1 MREPI
6 VATALV
12 GLSMMSGEGLVAV
25 VGWGLFAAAVVVVIL
40 QVTVIK
46 KLKEDLKYEQKEREL
61 LSSRVG
67 EMKVRLDKQQQE
79 LMAGATQRLALSRE
93 IEGLHQSIA
102 LLVSSNEK
110 NMATIGKLVEKY
122 GDV

>member
-1 MREPI
+1 MRETI

-12 GLSMMSGEGLVAV
+12 GLSMMSGEGIVAV
-25 VGWGLFAAAVVVVIL
+25 IGWGLFAAAVVVVIL

-61 LSSRVG
+61 LSKEVADLR
-67 EMKVRLDKQQQE
+67 EMVKGLKGRIMNEVEEKYL
-79 LMAGATQRLALSRE
+79 TSRE
-93 IEGLHQSIA
+93 AIKLREDMA
-102 LLVSSNEK
+102 VMTRANET
-110 NMATIGKLVEKY
+110 NLATINKLVEKY